1 MEESGLNVDVK
12 ITCQNQIKIECT
24 DSNQALTIFQN
35 VMITHLNEHLK

>member
-35 VMITHLNEHLK
+35 IMNLMINV